1 MRVRASS
8 VPHLTNYLESGGVC
22 VREWCFKHKHPYSQ
36 AHTWSAQ
43 NHRKCQIVRFWFFLW
58 FFFFFSFM
66 SIIEINFRL
75 QCATFCSLE
84 IESFATRTLKML
96 KKNVFHTENS
106 IYMGVPIDVLNVNFS
121 KIKSNSK
128 YFLTNNWNHFEIIE
142 ILMQILLVVKTRYS
156 FWI

>member
-1 MRVRASS
+1 
-8 VPHLTNYLESGGVC
+8 
-22 VREWCFKHKHPYSQ
+22 
-36 AHTWSAQ
+36 
-43 NHRKCQIVRFWFFLW
+43 
-58 FFFFFSFM
+58 M

-84 IESFATRTLKML
+84 ILSFATRTLKML

-128 YFLTNNWNHFEIIE
+128 YAQELSLEIFDKQ
-142 ILMQILLVVKTRYS
+142 LKSLK
-156 FWI
+156 F